1 MTHHGHVKWCLQFIS
16 SHILMFQKRSC
27 NQKNLRT
34 LGKTKQ
40 KNFGMLK
47 NKSDINFSKK
57 DLMLSGGVG
66 GVIHKLDHYRL
77 LYAHLWRRPSTY
89 QLYRK

>member
-1 MTHHGHVKWCLQFIS
+1 
-16 SHILMFQKRSC
+16 
-27 NQKNLRT
+27 
-34 LGKTKQ
+34 
-40 KNFGMLK
+40 MLK
-47 NKSDINFSKK
+47 NKSDINVSKK

-89 QLYRK
+89 QL

>member
-1 MTHHGHVKWCLQFIS
+1 MYVSKKIRTTESLQ
-16 SHILMFQKRSC
+16 
-27 NQKNLRT
+27 N
-34 LGKTKQ
+34 KT

-47 NKSDINFSKK
+47 NKSDIK

-77 LYAHLWRRPSTY
+77 LYAHLWRRP
-89 QLYRK
+89 